1 MNLYIQT
8 LLLFLLS
15 LTLSA
20 QDDADI
26 RLVLTKQQNA
36 WNEGDIDGFMDH
48 YWKSDSLRFM
58 TKEKVT
64 RGWKNTL
71 ERYKKGYPDKQT
83 MGKLDFDIL
92 SVEQLANDAAIVTG
106 HWKVTAGSEVSE
118 GHFNLLFRKK
128 QNRWVIVLDHTS

>member
-20 QDDADI
+20 QDDAEI

-48 YWKSDSLRFM
+48 YWKSDSLS
-58 TKEKVT
+58 
-64 RGWKNTL
+64 WKNTL